1 MQLNKHLE
9 VSVGLSQAILETA
22 RSLGVKTPE
31 TLLQAADIDPSLL
44 QKPENR
50 VSFERQQALWIL
62 AFERCDNPNFC
73 LHFARIIQ
81 PTSYGLL
88 GYVAMNCHN
97 INDSF
102 DAIVKYQSLTGQGG
116 EFILEKD
123 RKQTTLSYVPVN
135 PDHGITH
142 QRVVAM
148 LGGTVSYGRW
158 LVGGAYRASYAEFTH
173 SPPADCREY
182 EEFFGCPI
190 RFGADRNCL
199 VYPVSVGELNIPNAS
214 EELLLLL
221 SERADRLMKNME
233 QQSGLARRIASLLA
247 TQLTNAMPEKP
258 LIAAQLGMSER
269 TLQRRLN
276 EEGTSYQKVLE
287 ETRHQLALE
296 MLRNTPLPINTISQQ
311 LGFSEPST
319 FYRAFKKWEG
329 MTPGALRAKQK

>member
-1 MQLNKHLE
+1 MQLDKHLE

-22 RSLGVKTPE
+22 RSLGVTAPD
-31 TLLQAADIDPSLL
+31 TLLQAAGIDPSLL
-44 QKPENR
+44 LKPENR
-50 VSFERQQALWIL
+50 IAFERQQALWIL
-62 AFERCDNPNFC
+62 AYERCANPNFC

-81 PTSYGLL
+81 PNSYGLL
-88 GYVAMNCHN
+88 GYVAMNCHT

-102 DAIVKYQSLTGQGG
+102 DAIVKYQFLTGQGG

-123 RKQTTLSYVPVN
+123 REHTSLSYVPVN
-135 PDHGITH
+135 PDHEITH

-158 LVGGAYRASYAEFTH
+158 LVGASYRASYAEFTH
-173 SPPADCREY
+173 ESPPDSREY

-190 RFGADRNCL
+190 RFGASRNCL
-199 VYPVSVGELNIPNAS
+199 VYPASVGELNIPNAS
-214 EELLLLL
+214 EELLQLL
-221 SERADRLMKNME
+221 SERADRLMKNMA
-233 QQSGLARRIASLLA
+233 QHSGLARRVASLLA
-247 TQLTNAMPEKP
+247 TQLTRAMPEKP

-287 ETRHQLALE
+287 DTRHQLALE
-296 MLRNTPLPINTISQQ
+296 LLRNTPLPINTISQH

-329 MTPGALRAKQK
+329 VTPGALRAEQQ